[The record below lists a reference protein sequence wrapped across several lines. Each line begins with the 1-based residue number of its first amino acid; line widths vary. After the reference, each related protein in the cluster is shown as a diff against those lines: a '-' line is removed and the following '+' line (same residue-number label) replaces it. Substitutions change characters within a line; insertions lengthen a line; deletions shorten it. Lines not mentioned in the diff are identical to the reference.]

1 MIFNANGNKN
11 WHSFDP
17 IYDAG
22 PDFCFFETAGFLA
35 GRGLRPGIVANAQA
49 GRGFQMT
56 QIPFPHLLDTIR
68 ATAGAYY
75 KLTIVAGS
83 SGAGKTHLLKQ
94 VATQLDLPIINL
106 SLLLSQRLLSQNRRQ
121 RALNAE
127 DVATEV
133 IDENYKSS
141 LCLDDTELL
150 FDSTLRLNPLV
161 FLQDVSR
168 NRLIVATWNG
178 VLAGGELRF
187 GHTSHPDFFRQ
198 PVKGFPVVSVAED
211 KLQLLCTT

>member
-1 MIFNANGNKN
+1 MSG
-11 WHSFDP
+11 
-17 IYDAG
+17 
-22 PDFCFFETAGFLA
+22 
-35 GRGLRPGIVANAQA
+35 
-49 GRGFQMT
+49 
-56 QIPFPHLLDTIR
+56 IPFPQLIETVRTSL
-68 ATAGAYY
+68 GAYF
-75 KLTIVAGS
+75 KLTVIAGPS
-83 SGAGKTHLLKQ
+83 SSGKTHLLKQ

-133 IDENYKSS
+133 IDENYKSG

-178 VLAGGELRF
+178 VLVGGELRF
-187 GHTSHPDFFRQ
+187 GHTGHPDFYNQ
-198 PVKGFPVVSVAED
+198 PVNSYPVVSVADD
-211 KLQLLCTT
+211 KLQLHFTR

>member
-1 MIFNANGNKN
+1 
-11 WHSFDP
+11 
-17 IYDAG
+17 
-22 PDFCFFETAGFLA
+22 
-35 GRGLRPGIVANAQA
+35 
-49 GRGFQMT
+49 MT
-56 QIPFPHLLDTIR
+56 QILFPQVLDTVR
-68 ATAGAYY
+68 SAQGAYY

-83 SGAGKTHLLKQ
+83 FGAGKTHLLKQ
-94 VATQLDLPIINL
+94 VATQLDLPIVNL

-133 IDENYKSS
+133 IDENYKSG
-141 LCLDDTELL
+141 LCLDNTELL
-150 FDSTLRLNPLV
+150 FDSTLRLNPLG

-187 GHTSHPDFFRQ
+187 GQTGHPDFYSQ
-198 PVKGFPVVSVAED
+198 PVNNYPVVSVAED
-211 KLQLLCTT
+211 KLQLHFTT